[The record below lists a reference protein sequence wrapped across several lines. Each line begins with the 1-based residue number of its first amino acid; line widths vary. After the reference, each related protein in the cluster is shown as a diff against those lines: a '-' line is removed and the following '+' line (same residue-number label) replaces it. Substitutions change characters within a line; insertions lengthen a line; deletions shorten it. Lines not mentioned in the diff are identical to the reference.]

1 MYTAT
6 KRQKKRRGMLGFAA
20 TVCCGL
26 LLLAGGLWWY
36 FLREITTETAVLN
49 STVTQSE
56 ASAVPLVD
64 HTTEFYTVKL
74 PQSWQS
80 KGRKNPVSDS
90 VYFEYQNTQ
99 KSFDNRSLRIYV
111 DVIPKDLPINH
122 LLPVTVVGKMIV
134 PAVTSE
140 DCASFSTPPNIKPG
154 TAKPDYVQAKWQGV
168 VFECDLKQLD
178 RKVATASAEEGYGV
192 SVKNSKDAV
201 HKFFFV
207 YIDRNVQADLQF
219 LPEVVKNFQVI

>member
-1 MYTAT
+1 M
-6 KRQKKRRGMLGFAA
+6 GFMGIIF
-20 TVCCGL
+20 CCL
-26 LLLAGGLWWY
+26 LVLVAGFWWY
-36 FLREITTETAVLN
+36 FLRGVTTETAVIN
-49 STVTQSE
+49 STITQSD
-56 ASAVPLVD
+56 AAQTVLVE
-64 HTTEFYTVKL
+64 HTTDFYTVKL
-74 PQSWQS
+74 PKTWQS

-99 KSFDNRSLRIYV
+99 KNFDNRSLRIYV
-111 DVIPKDLPINH
+111 DVLPKDLPINH

-219 LPEVVKNFQVI
+219 LPEVVKNFKVI